1 MTLAADQLLGM
12 SQEELDALFSAHDS
26 GPIPD
31 GEARGTAIIAPGTV
45 FSTGIAEAINL
56 FAWKG
61 KIFDAQAGFLRNEI
75 LPFALKAIVA
85 RVYKA
90 PSWLDGKECIVLDY
104 SETSLVASHIR
115 DEIRL
120 VDDGF
125 YLGKA
130 YWDSKR
136 LIDFSLDFR
145 KAGTAERLAE
155 MREKASGTWDKLEKV
170 FEDRV
175 ARALHTLNVPSRDDI
190 DTLSKRVHELTVI
203 IKKLSAKA
211 E

>member
-1 MTLAADQLLGM
+1 M
-12 SQEELDALFSAHDS
+12 SQAELDALFSSRDP

-31 GEARGTAIIAPGTV
+31 GEARGAAIIAPGTV
-45 FSTGIAEAINL
+45 FSPEIAEAINV

-75 LPFALKAIVA
+75 LPFGLKAIVA

-90 PSWLDGKECIVLDY
+90 PSWLDGKVCIVLDY

-120 VDDGF
+120 VDDGV
-125 YLGKA
+125 YLGKV

-145 KAGTAERLAE
+145 EAGTAA
-155 MREKASGTWDKLEKV
+155 
-170 FEDRV
+170 
-175 ARALHTLNVPSRDDI
+175 
-190 DTLSKRVHELTVI
+190 
-203 IKKLSAKA
+203 
-211 E
+211 